1 MAVAY
6 IKSLVQLNLGADDA
20 AFEHAIEVKE
30 DEGVDASVVEGANEC
45 VVIDCDS
52 GSFL

>member
-20 AFEHAIEVKE
+20 AFEHAIEAKE
-30 DEGVDASVVEGANEC
+30 GEGVDADESYFQVWRRCGKTH
-45 VVIDCDS
+45 
-52 GSFL
+52 F